1 AQFRHRNAALSLA
14 QHRHDLRLGKSGF
27 SYSNLLSSRYEK
39 ILLPNPL
46 TTGRITVGSLRFQ
59 KRCRRNVNQRSLRGV
74 LRQRRLPR

>member
-46 TTGRITVGSLRFQ
+46 TTGRITVRSRQASQSL
-59 KRCRRNVNQRSLRGV
+59 VPLRYMKG
-74 LRQRRLPR
+74 